1 MPINN
6 ARSEDVEVF
15 DKVITN
21 AEKSVIAPGEIILG
35 TITSIDALGQPQVDF
50 PLNATKSAIT
60 AITTIALN
68 PQHTSRQ
75 VALLFNQGDISQP
88 IVIGLIHSPLQAM
101 LDNFEQDKEYNLVNK
116 SLESV
121 STLSVEPVELS
132 GQLNADDV
140 QVDGGK
146 ITFEAQDEMVFKCGK
161 SSITLTKSGKILIRG
176 EYLLNRSSGVNR
188 IMGGSVQV
196 N

>member
-6 ARSEDVEVF
+6 NLNEDVEVF
-15 DKVITN
+15 DKVTKN

-50 PLNATKSAIT
+50 PLNTAKSAIT
-60 AITTIALN
+60 AITTITLN

-101 LDNFEQDKEYNLVNK
+101 LDNFEQDKEYNLANK
-116 SLESV
+116 SVEPASGL
-121 STLSVEPVELS
+121 LQEPVELS
-132 GQLNADDV
+132 GHLDTDDV
-140 QVDGGK
+140 QIEGGK
-146 ITFEAQDEMVFKCGK
+146 ITFEAQDEMIFKCGK